1 MPHHILTIVQTKSSL
16 VFGTHR
22 MMSKNMI
29 LCDVYYS
36 SSVNLCSVYFCG
48 LFLSNICPLLYFFY
62 RLKFVVISNKF
73 HFFSLYA
80 HKYSHTKENFTLIKF
95 SSIIFLLSFS
105 IIFFCMLLFLLFLL
119 SFAQNNIFFY
129 SFTLF
134 SCVSLF

>member
-73 HFFSLYA
+73 LFFSLRTQILT
-80 HKYSHTKENFTLIKF
+80 HKRKF
-95 SSIIFLLSFS
+95 HSNKIFINNLPSILLYYIFLYVVVFVV
-105 IIFFCMLLFLLFLL
+105 
-119 SFAQNNIFFY
+119 FAELC
-129 SFTLF
+129 TK
-134 SCVSLF
+134 